1 MKRASLPMVEP
12 PRHEIELLARA
23 RGLVGRTIGE
33 LSAALGRPLASD
45 GVRTK
50 GKAGDVL
57 ERALGASAG
66 STAQPD
72 FPHLG
77 VELKSIPVDES
88 GRPRE
93 TTFVCAFDVATADT
107 AEWATSWARAKL
119 SHVLW
124 IPVLRRDD
132 EGLAAGVIGSPV
144 LWRPT
149 AEQDSILGADFD
161 ELMGIIGVGGIE
173 RLTARDGRWLQVRP
187 KAADGTPRA
196 VAFGPEGERI
206 ATVAKGFYLRTLFT
220 GAILRDAEAT
230 P

>member
-1 MKRASLPMVEP
+1 MRFDPPEP
-12 PRHEIELLARA
+12 PRDEAELLARA
-23 RGLVGRTIGE
+23 RSVVGRTIGA
-33 LSAALGRPLASD
+33 LSADMGRPLARE
-45 GVRTK
+45 GARTK
-50 GKAGDVL
+50 GKAGEVL

-77 VELKSIPVDES
+77 VELKSIPVDET
-88 GRPRE
+88 GKPRE

-107 AEWATSWARAKL
+107 AEWVDSWARRKL
-119 SHVLW
+119 SCVLW
-124 IPVLRRDD
+124 IPVLRRDG
-132 EGLAAGVIGSPV
+132 EGLSEGVIESPV

-149 AEQDSILGADFD
+149 LEQDAILGADFD

-196 VAFGPEGERI
+196 VAFGAEGERI
-206 ATVAKGFYLRTLFT
+206 ATVARGFYLRTSFT
-220 GAILRDAEAT
+220 GAILRDPGAT